1 MRSCSTCW
9 LHTHT
14 GTHTGT
20 RRHHKNTCEQEHA
33 STASRCVFWY
43 PRTDAGTRGH
53 NTLPVKPIITIGRAK
68 EQPLLDHCTLGSRL
82 RYEGKCIISKL
93 QTAPP
98 LEDLPSVTLV
108 ASTVHLQV
116 IGVLGLVLAPPVVK
130 GGGDVQGVT
139 TLQTSG
145 THSS

>member
-1 MRSCSTCW
+1 M
-9 LHTHT
+9 L
-14 GTHTGT
+14 
-20 RRHHKNTCEQEHA
+20 
-33 STASRCVFWY
+33 WY

-53 NTLPVKPIITIGRAK
+53 NTLPVKRIITIGRAK

-116 IGVLGLVLAPPVVK
+116 MGVLGLVLAPPVVK
-130 GGGDVQGVT
+130 GGGGRSRGYYTADIRYTFKLNLKFGPGWQVLGH
-139 TLQTSG
+139 G
-145 THSS
+145 